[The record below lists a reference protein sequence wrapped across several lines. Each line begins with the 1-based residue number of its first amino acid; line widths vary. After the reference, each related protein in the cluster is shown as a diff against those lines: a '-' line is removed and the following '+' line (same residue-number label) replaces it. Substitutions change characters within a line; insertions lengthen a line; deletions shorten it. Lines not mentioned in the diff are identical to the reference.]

1 MPESSKEPA
10 GWDNRASG
18 CGLRFNQNQRAWL
31 LNTVQPLIPRMTA
44 RGRGQIAIVGLIAGF
59 IPLPDA
65 PSYSSSKSAVLNYG
79 RALRDALV
87 P

>member
-1 MPESSKEPA
+1 
-10 GWDNRASG
+10 
-18 CGLRFNQNQRAWL
+18 
-31 LNTVQPLIPRMTA
+31 MTA